1 MSTDLPA
8 GWRWTTLGE
17 IAEVSGGLTK
27 NASKRDASTLRAP
40 LVSVAAVHLRRIV
53 TDAIGEVGLLESDG
67 DRATLAAGDLLIV
80 EGNGSLE
87 HIGRVALWNNEV
99 PGARHQN
106 HIIRVRPREVPSAFL
121 LEWLASPAGRDA
133 IVNEATSAAGLYTL
147 SLSKVERL
155 PVPIPPSGEQ
165 HRIVAR
171 LGSLSARRRRAK
183 ASLDAV
189 PSLLDKVRQSIL
201 AAAFRGDL
209 TADWRAKNPDV
220 EPADKLLALIRA
232 ERRARWEAAEL
243 AKREGRGRSLSGDK
257 WKARYKEPEPFGQ
270 DEHELHLPSIPASWA
285 WTTLGHIAWSV
296 KDGPHFS
303 PKYSESGVPF
313 ISGGNVR
320 PDGVDFSSAKHI
332 SPELHAELAQR
343 CVPERGDLLY
353 TKGGTTGIARVN
365 TYSHAFNVWVHVAVV
380 KLVPSVAPFF
390 LQHALNSPFCYGQA
404 QRYTHGVGN
413 QDLGLTRMVRIA
425 LPLPPREE
433 QEELARRIDLAMNRL
448 DRLSGAVSQARQN
461 GKWLE
466 QSILERAFRGELV
479 PQDPSDEPAAV
490 LLERIRAVRDSA
502 ATGGAR
508 SGPLTAED
516 VSAEAGECDVPAPP
530 LRSTSTQPSANGISN
545 LNQDAILDEV

>member
-53 TDAIGEVGLLESDG
+53 TEAIGEVGLLESDG

-171 LGSLSARRRRAK
+171 LASLRAHRHGAK

-189 PSLLDKVRQSIL
+189 PPLLDKLRQAIL

-220 EPADKLLALIRA
+220 EPADKLLARVGDNHRSEWEHGERA
-232 ERRARWEAAEL
+232 KLTAKGRLTSDNRWRDKYEAPTLPADATLDELPATWRWPRR
-243 AKREGRGRSLSGDK
+243 
-257 WKARYKEPEPFGQ
+257 
-270 DEHELHLPSIPASWA
+270 PSISGMSTTMAS
-285 WTTLGHIAWSV
+285 
-296 KDGPHFS
+296 
-303 PKYSESGVPF
+303 
-313 ISGGNVR
+313 
-320 PDGVDFSSAKHI
+320 
-332 SPELHAELAQR
+332 
-343 CVPERGDLLY
+343 
-353 TKGGTTGIARVN
+353 
-365 TYSHAFNVWVHVAVV
+365 
-380 KLVPSVAPFF
+380 
-390 LQHALNSPFCYGQA
+390 
-404 QRYTHGVGN
+404 
-413 QDLGLTRMVRIA
+413 
-425 LPLPPREE
+425 
-433 QEELARRIDLAMNRL
+433 
-448 DRLSGAVSQARQN
+448 
-461 GKWLE
+461 
-466 QSILERAFRGELV
+466 
-479 PQDPSDEPAAV
+479 
-490 LLERIRAVRDSA
+490 
-502 ATGGAR
+502 
-508 SGPLTAED
+508 
-516 VSAEAGECDVPAPP
+516 
-530 LRSTSTQPSANGISN
+530 
-545 LNQDAILDEV
+545 